1 MKRHLQR
8 AAAADAGART
18 AFGESSLDLSRLA
31 GSHQRADGTPASRP
45 AAWRRDRAVA
55 LAIGGVELALGVAL
69 LAPGVVPAEAAPWGL
84 ALALGVHAG
93 LMALWCA
100 YLGMTR
106 AWPQHPVQLLYL
118 LTTLVLGPLGVLGSA
133 LTFLLWWTGPAQ
145 TLSLEARYAALLPDV
160 SEPASTVLVRR
171 ILRGERDAGTP
182 GTLEPFADLMAHGSV
197 EQKQAAIALIMSE
210 FKPALAPALHR
221 ALNDADASVRV
232 QAATAMAR
240 IESRFL
246 DLALDL
252 EARVA
257 SEPDNLQDA
266 FALARH
272 YDDYA
277 ITGLLDANR
286 TLTARERA
294 LALFQT
300 CAGDARLSLEA
311 EHAIVR
317 LRVRMGE
324 LDAAVS
330 AAEPLIAA
338 GRATPALQAW
348 YLECLFKQGQFDA
361 LREACR
367 GLLAAEPGGAKAP
380 AQAASPGLGLRH
392 AMAFWVEQGRDGR
405 ATPKE
410 HREMQYAR

>member
-1 MKRHLQR
+1 MRRRLQQ
-8 AAAADAGART
+8 AAAAASADAAARSG
-18 AFGESSLDLSRLA
+18 FVESSLDLSMLA
-31 GSHQRADGTPASRP
+31 GAEPRADWPEASRP

-55 LAIGGVELALGVAL
+55 LAVGLGELTLGALLLVPGGVAS
-69 LAPGVVPAEAAPWGL
+69 WGL
-84 ALALGVHAG
+84 AQALGLHAG

-118 LTTLVLGPLGVLGSA
+118 LTTLALGPLGVLGSA
-133 LTFLLWWTGPAQ
+133 LTFLLWRASPAQ
-145 TLSLEARYAALLPDV
+145 TLGLEARYAALLPDV
-160 SEPASTVLVRR
+160 SEPASTVLARR

-182 GTLEPFADLMAHGSV
+182 GTLEPFADLMANGRI

-246 DLALDL
+246 ELALGL

-272 YDDYA
+272 YDEYA

-286 TLTARERA
+286 TLTARQRA
-294 LALFQT
+294 LELFQR
-300 CAGDARLSLEA
+300 CAGTEPLALDAQ
-311 EHAIVR
+311 HAIVR
-317 LRVRMGE
+317 LRVRMGQ

-330 AAEPLIAA
+330 AAEPLVAA
-338 GRATPALQAW
+338 GRAAPSLQAW
-348 YLECLFKQGQFDA
+348 YLECLFKQGRLDT

-367 GLLAAEPGGAKAP
+367 SLLAAEQGPAKVRTL
-380 AQAASPGLGLRH
+380 AASPGLGYRH
-392 AMAFWVEQGRDGR
+392 AMAFWVAEGQGGSLEPAVRPAGV
-405 ATPKE
+405 
-410 HREMQYAR
+410 